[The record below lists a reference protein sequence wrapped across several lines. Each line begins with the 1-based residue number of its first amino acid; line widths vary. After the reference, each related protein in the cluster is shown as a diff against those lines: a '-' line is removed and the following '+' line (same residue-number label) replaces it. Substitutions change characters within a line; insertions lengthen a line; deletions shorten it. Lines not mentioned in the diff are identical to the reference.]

1 MSVLAKEQHIGE
13 THKALNGQMMT
24 IIDWKGFSNI
34 GVRFEDGT
42 EVSGKRYDHFE
53 KGYINNPNC
62 PTKKRSSKD
71 RVGQTNKA
79 SNGLMMTIEV
89 YRSATDLD
97 VRFENGTLVQH
108 KAYKEFLAGT
118 IGCPGYGRFTDILDR
133 YSGKRIK
140 ANNGQMMEVVGG
152 TAYDDLTIR
161 FEDGTEVPHVR
172 SSSFYSGSVVNP
184 NYTCADKER
193 ESFIGL
199 TNTAKNGLKMTV
211 VDFRGYDDIDVLFED
226 GVKVYHKNI
235 QHFRSGD
242 IKHPNI
248 NIRIK
253 TNRIGDTNLA
263 VCGLN
268 MEILEYSKVDD
279 IKIRFETGYE
289 ADHKF
294 YRNFLT
300 GKIGHPF
307 PYNVGNV
314 TMKKLAYIYQNIGN
328 FYCTCPKC
336 GMEDIM
342 TLQEVRDHVCQNI

>member
-1 MSVLAKEQHIGE
+1 MAVAMNHIGE
-13 THKALNGQMMT
+13 TNKALNGQMMT
-24 IIDWKGFSNI
+24 IVVWLGFSNI
-34 GVRFEDGT
+34 GIRFEDGT
-42 EVSGKRYDHFE
+42 EVSGKRYDHFK

-62 PTKKRSSKD
+62 PAEKRSPKD

-97 VRFENGTLVQH
+97 VRFENGVLVQH
-108 KAYKEFLAGT
+108 KAYKEFLTGT

-133 YSGKRIK
+133 YSGKRIQ
-140 ANNGQMMEVVGG
+140 AHNGQMMEVVGG
-152 TAYDDLTIR
+152 TAHDDLTVR
-161 FEDGTEVPHVR
+161 FEDGTEVQHVR
-172 SSSFYSGSVVNP
+172 SNAFYAGAIENP

-211 VDFRGYDDIDVLFED
+211 VAYRRHDDIDVLFED

-248 NIRIK
+248 NARIR
-253 TNRIGDTNLA
+253 TNRTGDTNLA

-268 MEILEYSKVDD
+268 MEIVEYPKVNDV
-279 IKIRFETGYE
+279 KIRFETGYE
-289 ADHKF
+289 VDHKL
-294 YRNFLT
+294 YSNFLI

-314 TMKKLAYIYQNIGN
+314 TMKKLAYIHQGTGN
-328 FYCTCPKC
+328 FYCHCNKC
-336 GMEDIM
+336 GIEDIM
-342 TLQEVRDHVCQNI
+342 TVDEMKDHKCIAQ